1 MDILQRII
9 DYLYDFNP
17 ADKKSV
23 IVLAVLMCLL
33 TRYCIRAIY
42 TTSIEEIFMN
52 TKEKLVTDVFK
63 FLAMLVVFISTN
75 IVLTTDSFWILIE
88 FVVCVMWYILY
99 LIYCRKE
106 RKTNMILKKQNKSL
120 YKLQI
125 YYKDKQTM
133 AILMIVL
140 FFMPAMVIVYKSVY
154 KTLPLFACLVIVSA
168 IEIFIIGILLP
179 ELFVKKAKNYFKNG
193 EDKMFI
199 YKRLKNASV
208 ICGDDECLN
217 KASKYIV
224 ISIDEL
230 KTKEIYHLQSEII
243 TKDEKRDLCKKLKK
257 MRKEKKQNE

>member
-23 IVLAVLMCLL
+23 IVLALLMCLL

-63 FLAMLVVFISTN
+63 VLVMLVVFISTN
-75 IVLTTDSFWILIE
+75 IVLTIDPFFALIE
-88 FVVCVMWYILY
+88 LVVCVIWYILY

-106 RKTNMILKKQNKSL
+106 RKTNMILKKQNKAL
-120 YKLQI
+120 YKLQV

-140 FFMPAMVIVYKSVY
+140 FFMPAVIIVCKSVY
-154 KTLPLFACLVIVSA
+154 KTLPLFACLVIASA
-168 IEIFIIGILLP
+168 IEVFIIGILLP
-179 ELFVKKAKNYFKNG
+179 ELFVKKAKNYLKNG
-193 EDKMFI
+193 EEKMFI
-199 YKRLKNASV
+199 YKRMKDASV
-208 ICGDDECLN
+208 ICGDDECFN

-243 TKDEKRDLCKKLKK
+243 TKDEKRDLCKKFKK
-257 MRKEKKQNE
+257 MRKEKKQN

>member
-23 IVLAVLMCLL
+23 IVLALLMCLL

-63 FLAMLVVFISTN
+63 VLVMLVVFISTN
-75 IVLTTDSFWILIE
+75 IVLTIDPFFALIE
-88 FVVCVMWYILY
+88 LVVCVIWYILY

-106 RKTNMILKKQNKSL
+106 RKTNMILKKQNKAL
-120 YKLQI
+120 YKLQV

-140 FFMPAMVIVYKSVY
+140 FFMPAVIIVCKSVY
-154 KTLPLFACLVIVSA
+154 KTLPLFACLVIASA
-168 IEIFIIGILLP
+168 IEVFIIGD
-179 ELFVKKAKNYFKNG
+179 FVA
-193 EDKMFI
+193 
-199 YKRLKNASV
+199 
-208 ICGDDECLN
+208 
-217 KASKYIV
+217 
-224 ISIDEL
+224 
-230 KTKEIYHLQSEII
+230 
-243 TKDEKRDLCKKLKK
+243 
-257 MRKEKKQNE
+257 